1 MKAIKVCKLQTRRR
15 IVKKNKS
22 NFINV
27 IGDKFAMS
35 IR

>member
-1 MKAIKVCKLQTRRR
+1 MHASNWRKKLLE
-15 IVKKNKS
+15 VLKKNKS
-22 NFINV
+22 NFVKI